1 TWWDRQGELQGVP
14 VNVATPLGGT
24 LWRIEPNLGKDQAF
38 SDLKDLFPGTAL
50 SRNRDMAWERLLA
63 KPSADRR
70 IAVDLT

>member
-1 TWWDRQGELQGVP
+1 
-14 VNVATPLGGT
+14 
-24 LWRIEPNLGKDQAF
+24 DQAF

-70 IAVDLT
+70 IAVDLTLAQVNEGFELTLKDETDAFTPVSSF